1 MTRKDYELIALVIK
15 TASEAVQDFTEANDD
30 PPTPA
35 EVLYGLSYG
44 LSQALVL
51 TNPRFDRER
60 FLKACGVS

>member
-1 MTRKDYELIALVIK
+1 MTRRDFELIALVVS

-35 EVLYGLSYG
+35 EVLYGLSFAFAE
-44 LSQALVL
+44 ALAL